1 MVHLSMT
8 PATSNI
14 RAYDQQGGYD
24 KRLPYLAIVTVTHL
38 TDKIVYLQGAVGT
51 VCRETW
57 VKTLN
62 LLRESGVTTVML
74 ERHGRIKTIELV
86 APNVSGQR
94 PLAACRSDKPASL
107 IS

>member
-1 MVHLSMT
+1 MIHLTMT

-14 RAYDQQGGYD
+14 RAYDQPGGYD

-57 VKTLN
+57 TKTLE
-62 LLRESGVTTVML
+62 LLRERGVTTVML
-74 ERHGRIKTIELV
+74 ERHGRMKTIELS
-86 APNVSGQR
+86 AT
-94 PLAACRSDKPASL
+94 AAAGSPE
-107 IS
+107 